1 MIRDDEAKKLQDLKA
16 KIQRANEDIAAG
28 NSVDGET
35 FFRGLLESEG
45 VNPANV
51 KPGNVQVSL
60 KRSC

>member
-16 KIQRANEDIAAG
+16 KIQRANEGIAAG
-28 NSVDGET
+28 NSVDGKT
-35 FFRGLLESEG
+35 FFQGLLESEG